1 MKKLLALAFACL
13 LIASPV
19 FAVQVPELNIEAFC
33 DNAVAGD
40 RSGKNPEQF
49 KKQCIRNQRAPRCHL
64 ERAVD
69 PENRMLLCFEKTTSI
84 YNPGSYSLLE
94 QCVLKGNF
102 RTR

>member
-1 MKKLLALAFACL
+1 MKKYFALALVCL
-13 LIASPV
+13 FIASPA

-49 KKQCIRNQRAPRCHL
+49 KKQCILNQRAPRCHL
-64 ERAVD
+64 ESAAD
-69 PENRMLLCFEKTTSI
+69 PENRTPLCFEKTTSI
-84 YNPGSYSLLE
+84 YNSGSYSLLE

-102 RTR
+102 KIY